1 MENEKS
7 TEYLMNKL
15 NTVTAQNF
23 KSYLKEPEVD
33 SRTNLSKYLLEFLG
47 KKDLS
52 QADVIKKS
60 GLSRGY
66 ANNIFNGNRE
76 NPSREKLLTL
86 CVACGMNVVETNRA
100 LKLAKVSEL
109 YAKNS
114 RDAAIIVCLNNGYDI
129 FDVNIFLE
137 DNGMSLLGY
146 ED

>member
-7 TEYLMNKL
+7 TEYLMHKL
-15 NTVTAQNF
+15 NTFTAKDF
-23 KSYLKEPEVD
+23 KNYLKEPEVD
-33 SRTNLSKYLLEFLG
+33 SRKNLSSYLLEYLG
-47 KKDLS
+47 KNNLS
-52 QADVIKKS
+52 QAEVIRKS

-86 CVACGMNVVETNRA
+86 CVACGMNTLETNRA
-100 LKLAKVSEL
+100 LKLAGVSEL
-109 YAKNS
+109 YPKNS
-114 RDAAIIVCLNNGYDI
+114 RDAAIIVCLNSGYDI